1 MAGWTGGNFGSYGGN
16 MANVGNSGG
25 TAGQMMLVPIQNEQ
39 VVNTYLV
46 GAGQTVAL
54 VDWNS
59 GFLWLK
65 STAANSVPMQ
75 VRKFRVE
82 EIIEQPQQADAV
94 SREEFDDLKKSMNDV
109 TQALAGITA
118 MLQQAAAPA
127 PATTKGGKSK

>member
-1 MAGWTGGNFGSYGGN
+1 MSSWVGGNYGNYGGN

-82 EIIEQPQQADAV
+82 EIIEQPQQTETV
-94 SREEFDDLKKSMNDV
+94 SREEFEGLQKSMTEM

-118 MLQQAAAPA
+118 MLQQASAPA
-127 PATTKGGKSK
+127 PATKGGKAK